1 MAENIHASGETAG
14 KDIVFDC
21 PLCGKSLSID
31 ARGAGLMV
39 ACPECQREVQ
49 VPGLPPSE
57 RAEQPAT
64 DEAPQ
69 EAATQIASLSQSL
82 EASQVKV
89 ERLVASLEE
98 VRDRR
103 RYLEQLRTDNM
114 ARFELIGK
122 ELVMIQNSLDRIVSV
137 LQDASA
143 EKSAPPA

>member
-1 MAENIHASGETAG
+1 MAEDLQASEGAAG

-31 ARGAGLMV
+31 ARGAGLTV
-39 ACPECQREVQ
+39 ACPECSREVQ
-49 VPGLPPSE
+49 VPGLPPAE
-57 RAEQPAT
+57 RAEDPA
-64 DEAPQ
+64 DEAAQ
-69 EAATQIASLSQSL
+69 EPGTRVAELTEAL
-82 EASQVKV
+82 EASQLKV

-137 LQDASA
+137 LQDAAA
-143 EKSAPPA
+143 EKTPPPA

>member
-1 MAENIHASGETAG
+1 MAENIQASAGAAG

-57 RAEQPAT
+57 RAEQPAA
-64 DEAPQ
+64 DEVPQ
-69 EAATQIASLSQSL
+69 DAALTEALG
-82 EASQVKV
+82 ASQLKV

-143 EKSAPPA
+143 EKSAPSA